1 MKAIQEG
8 KSADHLKKYTEFA
21 SSVSTHGGTL
31 DVAALAQ
38 PDGPVIDTSKP
49 VEAQIKPETP
59 ASTPVQPVSTATP
72 AASPTAAVIPSAP
85 VIQPLTIPK
94 QAPWSGITTPPDSAM
109 NEYPPNVVSGIPAY
123 STPEYEPTPGV

>member
-8 KSADHLKKYTEFA
+8 KPADHLKKYSTFS

-31 DVAALAQ
+31 DIAALAQ

-59 ASTPVQPVSTATP
+59 ASPPT
-72 AASPTAAVIPSAP
+72 ASPTVADTPVAP

-94 QAPWSGITTPPDSAM
+94 VVQQALWTGITTPPDSAM
-109 NEYPPNVVSGIPAY
+109 NEYPPNVVSGIPAH
-123 STPEYEPTPGV
+123 P